1 MWKAL
6 LVPLLIAVSAC
17 GGKEED
23 IEARY
28 KKAVAE
34 QRAKS
39 GTPAD
44 ELVSI
49 GMSMGQ
55 SGKDVAIVYYS
66 GGERHDLVGNATTMA
81 GDRSYQLDGGS
92 VFMRSRD
99 RSYGFRLVTPNL
111 DKVQWKVRLYPDKIK
126 IADNDDDRDPL
137 RIRTES
143 PMRATLAGPT
153 EEPLGEIDFD
163 GKNTVVKDPAGT
175 VRYSR
180 QTGKLEPSYGVFLID
195 KMPIQEKYIAIA
207 ELMARNR

>member
-1 MWKAL
+1 MWRAL

-17 GGKEED
+17 GGRDD
-23 IEARY
+23 IEERY

-39 GTPAD
+39 GGAPD
-44 ELVSI
+44 QLVSI

-66 GGERHDLVGNATTMA
+66 GGERHDLVGIASTMA
-81 GDRSYQLDGGS
+81 GDRSYQVDGGS

-99 RSYGFRLVTPNL
+99 RDYGFRLVTPNL

-126 IADNDDDRDPL
+126 IANNDDDRDPL

-143 PMRATLAGPT
+143 PSRATLAGPT

-163 GKNTVVKDPAGT
+163 GKNTVAKDTAGT

-195 KMPIQEKYIAIA
+195 KMPLQEKYITIA

>member
-1 MWKAL
+1 M
-6 LVPLLIAVSAC
+6 PLLIAVSAC
-17 GGKEED
+17 GGRDD
-23 IEARY
+23 IEERY

-39 GTPAD
+39 GGAPD
-44 ELVSI
+44 QLVSI

-66 GGERHDLVGNATTMA
+66 GGDRHDLVGNATTMA

-92 VFMRSRD
+92 VFIRSRD
-99 RSYGFRLVTPNL
+99 RDYGFRLVTPNL
-111 DKVQWKVRLYPDKIK
+111 DVVQWKVRLYPDKIK
-126 IADNDDDRDPL
+126 IANNDDDRDPL

-143 PMRATLAGPT
+143 PQRATLAGPK

-195 KMPIQEKYIAIA
+195 KMPIKEKYIAIA